1 MRKLLISDITIMGR
15 GYCVIGL
22 EHREHWFRSV
32 RPLPPRANSWARF
45 PYRRGEILHFLLSLL
60 PTEGPHK
67 EDRPS
72 TGVLGKAGQVSEKDL
87 VGYLRRAEVAEN
99 LSDLFGCAVHENPRG
114 SGIYVEPNQGA
125 RSICGFEM
133 RNIRIQLFPDAVRAT
148 LLLPSGEPLRDL
160 PVVDR
165 DWIEFIGRLL
175 QKTTGVNRLQ
185 RANHYLNVGV
195 PEKVLNDP
203 NRFVRIGLTRL
214 HNKKHWLMLDSLFPL
229 PQMTWLNELT

>member
-1 MRKLLISDITIMGR
+1 MTKLLISDITIMGS
-15 GYCVIGL
+15 GFCVIGL
-22 EHREHWFRSV
+22 EHAGTTLRSI
-32 RPLPPRANSWARF
+32 RPLPPRGNAWMAF
-45 PYRRGEILHFLLSLL
+45 PHKRGDILSFRLSTL

-72 TGVLGKAGQVSEKDL
+72 TGVLGSTVHVSEAEL

-133 RNIRIQLFPDAVRAT
+133 RNIRIQLFADAVRAT

-165 DWIEFIGRLL
+165 DWNEFISSLL
-175 QKTTGVNRLQ
+175 QKTTGANRLQ

-203 NRFVRIGLTRL
+203 NQFVRIGLTRL
-214 HNKKHWLMLDSLFPL
+214 LNNKHWLMLDSLFPL

>member
-1 MRKLLISDITIMGR
+1 MTRLLISDITIMGR

-22 EHREHWFRSV
+22 EHREESFRSI
-32 RPLPPRANSWARF
+32 RPLPPRANSWAQF
-45 PYRRGEILHFLLSLL
+45 PFPRGDILHFLLSSL

-72 TGVLGKAGQVSEKDL
+72 TGILGKAGHVSERDL
-87 VGYLRRAEVAEN
+87 VGYLRRAEVAEK

-133 RNIRIQLFPDAVRAT
+133 SNIRIQLFPDAVRAT

-165 DWIEFIGRLL
+165 DWNEFISTLP
-175 QKTTGVNRLQ
+175 QKMTGVNRLQ
-185 RANHYLNVGV
+185 RANQFLIVGV
-195 PEKVLNDP
+195 MEKVLNDP

-214 HNKKHWLMLDSLFPL
+214 HKKKHWLMLDSLFPL
-229 PQMTWLNELT
+229 PQVTWLNELT